1 VLVIVRV
8 ITRKRAER
16 FGGRH
21 KHRAEPA
28 SLPSDLLC
36 PTVPPTPFRHP
47 FEESSIVW
55 RGYFLVRRL
64 ATLSYVFAPCAVASC
79 LRPLLPRHG
88 LDKRYLAL
96 LVSTLERA
104 GAGFQKLGQWM
115 SMRPDQFDEA
125 IIEALSSLRDD
136 GPRHSFAHTRDLV
149 EAAFGCGLEQMFERF
164 DQLPVASGSKFCAAY
179 RT

>member
-1 VLVIVRV
+1 
-8 ITRKRAER
+8 
-16 FGGRH
+16 
-21 KHRAEPA
+21 
-28 SLPSDLLC
+28 
-36 PTVPPTPFRHP
+36 
-47 FEESSIVW
+47 
-55 RGYFLVRRL
+55 
-64 ATLSYVFAPCAVASC
+64 VASC